1 MLLHSPGYQQV
12 ESSTGTSGGQ
22 CGQLK
27 HQYKAGGDRWKGCC
41 LASGEGPDGPPLR
54 VDRRTARPDHLR
66 ADVRSSRRGTATPA
80 RSIRPRSK
88 PRPLQW
94 TVFGAG
100 ESGRSIPRTDSLGR
114 T

>member
-41 LASGEGPDGPPLR
+41 LASG
-54 VDRRTARPDHLR
+54 
-66 ADVRSSRRGTATPA
+66 
-80 RSIRPRSK
+80 
-88 PRPLQW
+88 
-94 TVFGAG
+94 
-100 ESGRSIPRTDSLGR
+100 
-114 T
+114 